1 MLEEFSRY
9 DTRRI
14 FKKIDDNTI
23 QFESFETLYYT
34 GTGNKSDLDAI
45 DPDGGPFICKG
56 GIIKLD
62 NEETYVIIKIR
73 DIYFNEDKEYLKAY
87 FDVKVLSKKLNI
99 N

>member
-9 DTRRI
+9 DTKRT

-23 QFESFETLYYT
+23 QFEAFETLYYT
-34 GTGNKSDLDAI
+34 GTGDKSDLDAI
-45 DPDGGPFICKG
+45 DLDGGPIICKG

-73 DIYFNEDKEYLKAY
+73 DIYIDEDKEYLNAY
-87 FDVKVLSKKLNI
+87 FDVKKN
-99 N
+99 